1 MNTQV
6 VASKRTQ
13 LVYTTLVLL
22 RGGYRHLSVVEPI
35 TIPAEI
41 VVSFVKTKFLLV
53 DIPVL
58 DNSVCCC

>member
-22 RGGYRHLSVVEPI
+22 RGGYRHLSVVERI

-41 VVSFVKTKFLLV
+41 VISFVKTKFLLV

>member
-1 MNTQV
+1 MDTQV
-6 VASKRTQ
+6 DASKKTQ
-13 LVYTTLVLL
+13 LVYTTLELL
-22 RGGYRHLSVVEPI
+22 RGGCSRLSVVEPI

-41 VVSFVKTKFLLV
+41 VISFVKTKFLHV

>member
-1 MNTQV
+1 MDTQV
-6 VASKRTQ
+6 VASKKTQ

-22 RGGYRHLSVVEPI
+22 RGGYSHLLVVEPI

-41 VVSFVKTKFLLV
+41 VISFVKTKFLV